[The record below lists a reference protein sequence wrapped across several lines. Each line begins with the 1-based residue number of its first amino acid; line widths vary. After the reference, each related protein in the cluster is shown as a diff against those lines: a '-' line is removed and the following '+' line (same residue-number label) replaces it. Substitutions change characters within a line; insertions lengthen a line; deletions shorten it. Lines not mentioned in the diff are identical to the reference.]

1 MATNITTP
9 VGRFVQGDL
18 CKGQDKD
25 ASGRPLLIKSGLN
38 AGQPTV
44 KYFFAVAF
52 PKTDPGWPAF
62 WAELNK
68 EARSGFPTLFDAQG
82 NCLNPR
88 FSWKIIDG
96 DSQVPNEAGKI
107 PAQQEGFPGCWVVR
121 FQSSFSVGEKTYDSS
136 HAPLPVGAIKRG
148 SYIRVAC
155 SVNANGDAS
164 KPGLYVNPNMVQLCG
179 YGPEIVSG
187 PDAGTAFAAPVQ
199 LPAGAS
205 ATPLAPAYA
214 LPAGQAAP
222 AGPAGYAPP
231 PPAAAPVQQAPA
243 GQAAPAGPAGYAP
256 PPPPA
261 APVQQA
267 PAGYGPPPA
276 APAAYA
282 PPPPPAAPV
291 QQAPAG
297 YAPPPPAAAPV
308 TPAYGF
314 AAGAPEPEYWVNNSW
329 APESAL
335 RASGYTDAHLQGLPR
350 K

>member
-18 CKGQDKD
+18 YKGQDKD
-25 ASGRPLLIKSGLN
+25 ASGRPLLTKSGPN
-38 AGQPTV
+38 AGQPTI
-44 KYFFAVAF
+44 KFFFAVAF

-68 EARSGFPTLFDAQG
+68 EARAGFPTLFDARG
-82 NCLNPR
+82 NCINPR
-88 FSWKIIDG
+88 FSWKIVDG

-121 FQSSFSVGEKTYDSS
+121 FQSGFSVGEKTYDSS
-136 HAPLPVGAIKRG
+136 NAPLPIGAIKRG

-155 SVNANGDAS
+155 SVTANGDAS

-231 PPAAAPVQQAPA
+231 PP
-243 GQAAPAGPAGYAP
+243 
-256 PPPPA
+256 PA

-297 YAPPPPAAAPV
+297 YAPPSPAAAPAAYAPPPAPV

-314 AAGAPEPEYWVNNSW
+314 AAGAPEPEYWVSNSW